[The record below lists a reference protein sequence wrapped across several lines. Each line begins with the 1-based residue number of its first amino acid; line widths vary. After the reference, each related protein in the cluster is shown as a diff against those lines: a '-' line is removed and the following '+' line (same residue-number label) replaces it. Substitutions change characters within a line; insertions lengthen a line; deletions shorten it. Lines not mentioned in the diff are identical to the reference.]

1 MKDAYTTAA
10 PHANRLVGGARDVLS
25 QSSTTAAHVIIT
37 QGGEVKEAV
46 ENKMNESYTTAA
58 PKVIRLAGRAHD
70 VLSQVTSEIKPPKFD
85 ATAAKNALNFV
96 GTLGMVS
103 ATAVGA
109 GATAA
114 ATGCSAIFSFDI
126 LKFEIF
132 RDFYQFLGIFFQYM
146 TLPPSFEAFFGNLAA
161 LFSASFTSLISYAG
175 DFAPSPLGWYWTVF
189 VFTFVFWILL
199 CISSPTTSKEST
211 ELISKKSLK
220 KGEWTEINKTSTGKC
235 SKFNKVKYSVLAL
248 TSLYVPLTKNSTEML
263 LCSPK
268 YAYSLWECVPNVTN
282 AHRPLAGHQFYAAP
296 QELLEV
302 QTCVDRLV
310 MSSERFVLGKASDYK
325 VISSGTCGGPSNSN
339 TTVTYTEEQCRKAFL
354 AIGYDPVI
362 NNTEQI
368 TVDNIVDQPEN
379 IVVAGCYFDGVPRF
393 NPNNQSTVEC
403 TPKSR
408 CLCRVPLAC
417 DGISLKSE
425 KRTFALSENG
435 NCKTWNRKYKSIENM
450 EDCHIAT
457 TALCLDNPQ
466 PTMQGG
472 GASKPHG
479 CFQQNL
485 NGELQVQ
492 FNPTHD
498 TFKICGDV
506 GTTCICETTPSSST
520 EDLCYEETK
529 SGTCTSSNQTLIST
543 AEECSKAA
551 SALGLTDVH
560 VQSDDQKEH
569 YFEPAGCFYK
579 RYHANHGGRLNFN
592 TGNGRTGPNRDG
604 PENVCQDS
612 STCICKRCKCDAT
625 CAAEQARKEEEEK
638 NKVSITCDGSL
649 LNVYN
654 ADKTSGN
661 TEITAKSVG
670 STVDFTCRYSTDIA
684 TFTCNSDGSFGDPVW
699 SDGSSCP
706 VPACYGLFTSGYCDS
721 PDKIKLA
728 STQECDNAA
737 KKLGLSDEESFLITS
752 NRASYPSGCYFQSN
766 GFLIM
771 NTYTLGQSCSSTNRC
786 VCKLMSDCI
795 EDESDQSHQST
806 EPCYIKYTSDTCQN
820 QGKDKIASISDCEAA
835 ARDLGINKGSINTRD
850 TGFWPPGCSVTS
862 SELRYNERSSNLE
875 ACSENEYCLCKERTC
890 KRRRRRTDGIQNKI
904 STEMAFPAKDYIR
917 NRGVCLSCPPNSL
930 KYNDDIPVPKEGYY
944 TKLIVQTS
952 FPNGCHGEEHLGMV
966 LVSCFVIL
974 LFSCYFPFSLSVI
987 ISKEKPRPMDV
998 DDPENPVFQEPKI
1011 PALSYGKTTLPQYYL
1026 DQKELYDRLHGKPVI
1041 FNDEG
1046 KLVEYTDTIYAI
1058 EVAKKKDSPFTS
1070 LYSGYEILW
1079 SKYKIN
1085 VMQLKFFQIFIMSLS
1100 TCDILARSV
1109 LTPTQSSLF
1118 ASFAALISTGLFL
1131 FLTSR
1136 STPYIDPINDKMEI
1150 VSKVTLIVTP
1160 FVVVLVVVFVPAMTS
1175 IVYVGVFLNI
1185 CAFIGNVGMIYLML
1199 SQMAFCKTLTKKCMG
1214 RLDFTDPDGISEYTD
1229 KTKLPEWDLD
1239 VERKRRIWKP
1249 FWDMAFSQCSERSG
1263 MRNENDNKEK
1273 QGAAKIKPENKWLK
1287 ECIAHDGSD
1296 IPFARN
1302 RLEEMLSRLRVRG
1315 FEAFESGVMPL
1326 SNDDFQLRI
1335 HFQSLFEGE

>member
-1 MKDAYTTAA
+1 M
-10 PHANRLVGGARDVLS
+10 VL
-25 QSSTTAAHVIIT
+25 
-37 QGGEVKEAV
+37 
-46 ENKMNESYTTAA
+46 
-58 PKVIRLAGRAHD
+58 
-70 VLSQVTSEIKPPKFD
+70 KPPKFD

-175 DFAPSPLGWYWTVF
+175 DFAPSPLGWYWTIF
-189 VFTFVFWILL
+189 VLTFVFWILL
-199 CISSPTTSKEST
+199 CISSPTTSKQST

-220 KGEWTEINKTSTGKC
+220 KREWTEINKTSTGKC

-325 VISSGTCGGPSNSN
+325 VISSGTCGGPSNPK

-379 IVVAGCYFDGVPRF
+379 IVAGCYFDGVPRF

-408 CLCRVPLAC
+408 CLCRIPLAC
-417 DGISLKSE
+417 DGISLNE

-450 EDCHIAT
+450 EDCQIAT

-485 NGELQVQ
+485 NGQYKVQ

-498 TFKICGDV
+498 TFKMCGDV
-506 GTTCICETTPSSST
+506 GTTCICETTPSNST

-625 CAAEQARKEEEEK
+625 CAAEQARKEEKKK

-661 TEITAKSVG
+661 TTEITTKSVG
-670 STVDFTCRYSTDIA
+670 STMDFTCRYSTAIA

-699 SDGSSCP
+699 SDGSSSCP
-706 VPACYGLFTSGYCDS
+706 VPACYGLFTSGYCNS

-737 KKLGLSDEESFLITS
+737 KKLGLSDQESFLRTN

-771 NTYTLGQSCSSTNRC
+771 NIMNTLGQSCSSTNRC

-795 EDESDQSHQST
+795 EDESD
-806 EPCYIKYTSDTCQN
+806 
-820 QGKDKIASISDCEAA
+820 
-835 ARDLGINKGSINTRD
+835 
-850 TGFWPPGCSVTS
+850 
-862 SELRYNERSSNLE
+862 
-875 ACSENEYCLCKERTC
+875 
-890 KRRRRRTDGIQNKI
+890 RRRRRTDGIQNKI

-974 LFSCYFPFSLSVI
+974 FFSCYFPFSLSVI

-1150 VSKVTLIVTP
+1150 VSKVTLMATP
-1160 FVVVLVVVFVPAMTS
+1160 FVVVLVVVFVPTMAS
-1175 IVYVGVFLNI
+1175 IVYVGAFLNI

-1229 KTKLPEWDLD
+1229 KTKLPEWNLD

-1249 FWDMAFSQCSERSG
+1249 FWDMAFSECSQRSG
-1263 MRNENDNKEK
+1263 VQNENDNKEK
-1273 QGAAKIKPENKWLK
+1273 QGAANIKPEKKWLK

-1326 SNDDFQLRI
+1326 SNDDLQLRI